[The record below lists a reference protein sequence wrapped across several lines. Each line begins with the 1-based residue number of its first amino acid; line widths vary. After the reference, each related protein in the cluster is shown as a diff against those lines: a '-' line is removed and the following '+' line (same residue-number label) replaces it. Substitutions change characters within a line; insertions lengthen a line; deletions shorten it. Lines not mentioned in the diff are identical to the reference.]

1 MPTATQHYES
11 LGVRMT
17 LSEPREILLVDDII
31 TRGAS
36 MLGAANKLRNTFPRA
51 RIRGF
56 AAMRT
61 ISPLDTFNQ
70 AYDPCPD

>member
-1 MPTATQHYES
+1 
-11 LGVRMT
+11 MT

-31 TRGAS
+31 TRGAT
-36 MLGAANKLRNTFPRA
+36 MLGAANKLRNTFPLA

-61 ISPLDTFNQ
+61 ISPPDIFNQ
-70 AYDPCPD
+70 AYDPCLGVITFNGQDTFRRP